1 MSNHERIVTQSLKGG
16 VMRDVSLRGIPGEYL
31 MIEGTGITKRF
42 GGLVALSDLTF
53 EVEKGSIVGLIGPN
67 GSGKTTLFNLISGFH
82 RPEEGSIR
90 FNGKEITRL
99 KPYQVAGLGIA
110 RTFQIVRPLKE
121 LTVLDNVATGILYGE
136 GETDIAEARRKALD
150 LLGFTRLDSKKDFH
164 AGSLRLADRKRLEVT
179 RALGI
184 RPQLLLLDEVFAG
197 LNQKEIDEAI
207 DLIFRIRDEMDVTVF
222 MIEHVMKA
230 IMKAC
235 DRIIAIHFGVKVADG
250 IPVDVANHPKV
261 IEAYLGTDAAQD

>member
-1 MSNHERIVTQSLKGG
+1 MLKG
-16 VMRDVSLRGIPGEYL
+16 
-31 MIEGTGITKRF
+31 TNITKRF
-42 GGLVALSDLTF
+42 GGLVALSNLTF
-53 EVEKGSIVGLIGPN
+53 DVERGSIVGLIGPN
-67 GSGKTTLFNLISGFH
+67 GSGKTTLFNLISGFY
-82 RPEEGSIR
+82 RPEEGSLR
-90 FNGKEITRL
+90 FDGKEITRL

-136 GETDIAEARRKALD
+136 GRTDIEEAREKALD
-150 LLGFTRLDSKKDFH
+150 LLTFTRLDSKKDVH
-164 AGSLRLADRKRLEVT
+164 AGSLKLADRKRLEVT

-197 LNQKEIDEAI
+197 LNQKEIDEAV
-207 DLIFRIRDEMDVTVF
+207 DLIFRIRDEMGITLF

-235 DRIIAIHFGVKVADG
+235 DRIIAVHFGVKVADG
-250 IPVDVANHPKV
+250 APVEVANHPKV
-261 IEAYLGTDAAQD
+261 IEAYLGTDVVTD